1 MNRTIVLIGI
11 GGLPCSIP
19 RYLTAS
25 LFTEIFPSHF
35 PYGTF
40 IVNVVGCLLDGII
53 CGPSERYKWLTA
65 DFPYKRILRWIAES
79 VVKHFKVPVLVVP
92 SK

>member
-1 MNRTIVLIGI
+1 MNRTNVLIGI
-11 GGLPCSIP
+11 GGLPGSIS

-25 LFTEIFPSHF
+25 LFTKISHSHF

-53 CGPSERYKWLTA
+53 CGPSKRYKWLTA
-65 DFPYKRILRWIAES
+65 DFPYNRILWRIAEN
-79 VVKHFKVPVLVVP
+79 VVRHFKVPVMVVP
-92 SK
+92 LK